1 MKNNSIESIDSRPVY
16 EDCLPLSWNALNSKP
31 DSAVLLA
38 IQNENEETLKVI
50 CSLDEVH
57 HENDD
62 PQGVHAQQLMR
73 LDAKVN
79 FLMDMVGQL
88 LLNSLTIPAATKMSL
103 SADGIQWI
111 DRQAL
116 DIGDYIHVQLYLKVK
131 YPNPV
136 ILPAL
141 VKSVTRVEGGYKIT
155 SEFDSLS
162 TGVEE
167 WIEKLIFRH
176 HRRAIALSRR

>member
-1 MKNNSIESIDSRPVY
+1 MKNNPIEAIDSRPVY
-16 EDCLPLSWNALNSKP
+16 EDCLPLSWDTPDSKP
-31 DSAVLLA
+31 DQAALLA

-50 CSLDEVH
+50 CSLDEAH
-57 HENDD
+57 LENDD
-62 PQGVHAQQLMR
+62 PQSVHAQQLMR

-88 LLNSLTIPAATKMSL
+88 LQSSLTLPSPSKMSL

-111 DRQAL
+111 DKRAP
-116 DIGDYIHVQLYLKVK
+116 DVSDYIHVQLYLKVK
-131 YPNPV
+131 YPKPV

-141 VKSVTRVEGGYKIT
+141 VRSVNKVEEGYRIT

-162 TGVEE
+162 AGVEE

>member
-1 MKNNSIESIDSRPVY
+1 MKNNSIESIDTRPIY
-16 EDCLPLSWNALNSKP
+16 EDCLPLSWETLNLKP
-31 DSAVLLA
+31 TPAELLV
-38 IQNENEETLKVI
+38 IQNANEETLKVI
-50 CSLDEVH
+50 YSLDEVLL
-57 HENDD
+57 ENDD
-62 PQGVHAQQLMR
+62 SQDMQAQQLMR

-88 LLNSLTIPAATKMSL
+88 LSSSLTIPTPTKMSL

-111 DRQAL
+111 DKRAP
-116 DIGDYIHVQLYLKVK
+116 DISDNIHVQLYLKVR
-131 YPNPV
+131 YPKPV
-136 ILPAL
+136 ILP
-141 VKSVTRVEGGYKIT
+141 VVVRSVEKVEGGYKII

-162 TGVEE
+162 SGVEE